1 MSFMGGLMG
10 MKAPHGMKAGET
22 EMEVALP
29 TTHEPGRGKRDWWP
43 NKLDLKMMN
52 KGAYATGD
60 EFPAS
65 LKDFNYAEAFK
76 TLDLDEVKKDIF
88 KVMTTSQEWWPA
100 DYGHY
105 GPFFVRMAW
114 HSAGTY
120 RTFDGRGGGGMGSM
134 RFAPLNSWPDN
145 ANLDKA
151 RRLLWPIKKK
161 YGRKLSWGDL
171 MIFAGNCAL
180 ESMGFEPFGFAGGR
194 EDIWEPESDI
204 NWGPE
209 KTWLAD
215 ERHQMGEVGEG
226 LDRPLGAVQMGLIYV
241 NPEGP
246 SGVPDALAAAK
257 DIRATF
263 GRMAM
268 NDEETVALIAGGHTF
283 GKAHGA
289 SSADMYV
296 GPEPEGASIEEMG
309 FGWTSSYGSGKGADT
324 ITSGLE
330 GAWTKNPTQWDNGY
344 FENLFGYNWEM
355 TKSPGGATQWTPT
368 DPSAQGTVPDAHDSE
383 KRHAPIMFT
392 TDMAMRVDPIYG
404 PISRRFYEDPNQF
417 KDAFARAWYKLTHR
431 DMGPVSRLYGKL
443 VPPAQIWQDPVPDVT
458 HALVGEREIEDLK
471 RKILGSGLS
480 IAQLVNTAWASASTY
495 RATDHR
501 GGANGARIRLAPQK
515 DWEVNNPA
523 ELAKVLQT
531 LEGIQAEFNR
541 GSAQIS
547 LADLIVLAGGAGI
560 EEAAKRGGHNVKVP
574 FSAGRTDASAEQT
587 DAESFDVLEPTADGF
602 RNHIS
607 SGQQRFASFEEL
619 LVDKAQMLTLTAP
632 EMTAL
637 VGGLRVLNANTAQS
651 QAGVLTKTPETLT
664 NDFFVN
670 LLDMSASWKVSPQSE
685 NLYEARHRSTN
696 ELMWTGTRADLVFGS
711 NSELV
716 AIAEYYACD
725 DSKQAFVD
733 DFVAAWVKVMNLDRF
748 DLK

>member
-1 MSFMGGLMG
+1 MG
-10 MKAPHGMKAGET
+10 
-22 EMEVALP
+22 
-29 TTHEPGRGKRDWWP
+29 
-43 NKLDLKMMN
+43 
-52 KGAYATGD
+52 
-60 EFPAS
+60 
-65 LKDFNYAEAFK
+65 
-76 TLDLDEVKKDIF
+76 
-88 KVMTTSQEWWPA
+88 
-100 DYGHY
+100 
-105 GPFFVRMAW
+105 
-114 HSAGTY
+114 
-120 RTFDGRGGGGMGSM
+120 
-134 RFAPLNSWPDN
+134 
-145 ANLDKA
+145 
-151 RRLLWPIKKK
+151 
-161 YGRKLSWGDL
+161 
-171 MIFAGNCAL
+171 
-180 ESMGFEPFGFAGGR
+180 
-194 EDIWEPESDI
+194 
-204 NWGPE
+204 
-209 KTWLAD
+209 
-215 ERHQMGEVGEG
+215 
-226 LDRPLGAVQMGLIYV
+226 
-241 NPEGP
+241 
-246 SGVPDALAAAK
+246 
-257 DIRATF
+257 
-263 GRMAM
+263 
-268 NDEETVALIAGGHTF
+268 
-283 GKAHGA
+283 
-289 SSADMYV
+289 
-296 GPEPEGASIEEMG
+296 
-309 FGWTSSYGSGKGADT
+309 
-324 ITSGLE
+324 
-330 GAWTKNPTQWDNGY
+330 
-344 FENLFGYNWEM
+344 
-355 TKSPGGATQWTPT
+355 
-368 DPSAQGTVPDAHDSE
+368 VPDAHDSE

-404 PISRRFYEDPNQF
+404 PISRRFSEDPNQF
-417 KDAFARAWYKLTHR
+417 KDAFARAWYKFTHR

-587 DAESFDVLEPTADGF
+587 DAESFDVL
-602 RNHIS
+602 
-607 SGQQRFASFEEL
+607 
-619 LVDKAQMLTLTAP
+619 
-632 EMTAL
+632 
-637 VGGLRVLNANTAQS
+637 NANTAQS